1 MPFGLARTTDSGA
14 GSLGRDRESTASV
27 QGFQKIYSLLDEI
40 PVFEGLSLAEREDLA
55 RVLTKVREHVAERL
69 GG

>member
-1 MPFGLARTTDSGA
+1 M
-14 GSLGRDRESTASV
+14 